1 MHHFRINIILVIIDH
16 THLNLIMK
24 LYNAIL
30 SPQRN
35 TDAFTAIIKK
45 NILGGLLIKG
55 GSIIINLLYVPL
67 LINFLDSERYGI
79 WIALTSFLTWFQF
92 FDIGIGNGLRNNLT
106 RALLEK
112 DYTSAKKLI
121 STSYVLVL
129 FIFTGL
135 ALLFSLIA
143 FQVNW
148 AHFLNVNIID
158 NKELII
164 LTLVVFIGLCIRF
177 IVQLIQPI
185 LFATQKAA
193 ISSAFPA
200 VSNLA
205 GLIAIFILS
214 KTNLP
219 PLLTAGFI
227 LSTVP
232 VLTFVAGSLILFNTS
247 LKHIKPAFR
256 YVDLAYAKPVT
267 TLGFKFL
274 FIQIAAV
281 ILNSSAS
288 ILLIKLFGPNEVTV
302 YNIVYKYFQ
311 VIVIV
316 NTIIVTPL
324 WSGFAEKF
332 ALKDYE
338 WIKDIFKKI
347 NKLSVVLSLAIAF
360 MVMLSPWVFHLWV
373 GSRIVIP
380 MTITVTMAI
389 FFIQVVFISVYNMF
403 INGSG
408 KIKLSMYFTAF
419 EIILY
424 ILLAFLLSKYV
435 MGPLGVIVASIV
447 TKSFTFL
454 LQYVQVKKIINQTAT
469 GIWNQ

>member
-1 MHHFRINIILVIIDH
+1 
-16 THLNLIMK
+16 MK
-24 LYNAIL
+24 FYNVIL
-30 SPQRN
+30 SPKQN
-35 TDAFTAIIKK
+35 TDAFTAVIRK
-45 NILGGLLIKG
+45 NIFGGLLIKG

-106 RALLEK
+106 KALLEK

-135 ALLFSLIA
+135 ALVFSLIA

-148 AHFLNVNIID
+148 AGFLHVSIIE
-158 NKELII
+158 NKELVI
-164 LTLVVFIGLCIRF
+164 LTLIVFIGLCVRF

-185 LFATQKAA
+185 LFATQKSA

-205 GLIAIFILS
+205 GLIAIFVLS

-227 LSTVP
+227 LSIVP
-232 VLTFVAGSLILFNTS
+232 VITFVTGSVLLFNNS

-256 YVDLAYAKPVT
+256 YIDFAYAKPIT

-281 ILNSSAS
+281 LLNSSAS

-302 YNIVYKYFQ
+302 YNVVYKYFQ

-316 NTIIVTPL
+316 NAIIVTPL
-324 WSGFAEKF
+324 WSGFTEKF
-332 ALKDYE
+332 AIKDYE
-338 WIKDIFKKI
+338 WIKDVFQKI
-347 NKLSVVLSLAIAF
+347 NRLSVLLSLAIAG
-360 MVMLSPWVFHLWV
+360 MVVVSPWIFNIWI
-373 GSRIVIP
+373 GSGIVIP
-380 MTITVTMAI
+380 MAITVTMAV
-389 FFIQVVFISVYNMF
+389 FFIQVIFISVYNMF

-424 ILLAFLLSKYV
+424 IVLAYMLSKYV
-435 MGPLGVIVASIV
+435 MGPMGVIVASIV

-454 LQYVQVKKIINQTAT
+454 LQYIQVKKIINQTAT

>member
-1 MHHFRINIILVIIDH
+1 
-16 THLNLIMK
+16 MK

-30 SPQRN
+30 SPRNN
-35 TDAFTAIIKK
+35 TDEFTAIIKK
-45 NILGGLLIKG
+45 NIVGGLLIKG
-55 GSIIINLLYVPL
+55 GSIIVNLLYVPL

-106 RALLEK
+106 KALLEK
-112 DYTSAKKLI
+112 DYLSAKKLI
-121 STSYVLVL
+121 STSYTLVL

-135 ALLFSLIA
+135 ALIFSLIA
-143 FQVNW
+143 LHVNW

-164 LTLVVFIGLCIRF
+164 LTLIVFIGLCTRF
-177 IVQLIQPI
+177 VVQLIQPI
-185 LFATQKAA
+185 LFATQKSA
-193 ISSAFPA
+193 ISSVFPA
-200 VSNLA
+200 ISNLA

-232 VLTFVAGSLILFNTS
+232 IFTFVAGSLILFNTS
-247 LKHIKPAFR
+247 LIHLKPAFR

-274 FIQIAAV
+274 FIQISAV

-316 NTIIVTPL
+316 NSIIVTPL

-332 ALKDYE
+332 ALMDYD
-338 WIKDIFKKI
+338 WIKGIFKKV
-347 NKLSVVLSLAIAF
+347 NRLSIVLCLAIAC
-360 MVMLSPWVFHLWV
+360 MVVVSPWVFNIWV
-373 GSRIVIP
+373 GSKIVIP
-380 MTITVTMAI
+380 MAITVTMAI

-435 MGPLGVIVASIV
+435 MGPLGVIAASIV

>member
-1 MHHFRINIILVIIDH
+1 M
-16 THLNLIMK
+16 
-24 LYNAIL
+24 
-30 SPQRN
+30 
-35 TDAFTAIIKK
+35 
-45 NILGGLLIKG
+45 GGLVIKG

-164 LTLVVFIGLCIRF
+164 LTLIVFIGLCMRF

-205 GLIAIFILS
+205 GLVAIFILS

-247 LKHIKPAFR
+247 LKHIQPALK
-256 YVDLAYAKPVT
+256 YVDFAYAKPVT

-360 MVMLSPWVFHLWV
+360 MVVLSPWVFHLWV

-403 INGSG
+403 INGSS